1 MLHIDTSQSFCEWL
15 LQPCEDYSA
24 FVCKTTGSRLLKQ
37 YRCLKKRSSY
47 CVCIQY
53 TSTGQ
58 LEFGLRALF
67 LFFWNCDVKKNLRR
81 VEFQML
87 TGCVTKWLLTCYIKP
102 WEEWSHKNTVC
113 PFSTSDLPRFK
124 VRNDNKRTLSG
135 PYLYIVAAHVQLC
148 VTLQIG
154 FIWVQRKQLK
164 RGRPAVQA
172 EGPSG
177 VGSAC
182 VSASIT
188 CTQTRRCAVWC
199 SRTGSVWG
207 SCTCLVQLSCSRRG
221 LCRSPSSCSRPG
233 RWPTLS
239 LEPGKAVKAS
249 HVKFGNNCAVLYSQ
263 SHKCEIN

>member
-1 MLHIDTSQSFCEWL
+1 MHPIHVYRPTGIWSQSPVSF
-15 LQPCEDYSA
+15 
-24 FVCKTTGSRLLKQ
+24 FFFLKLW
-37 YRCLKKRSSY
+37 RKK
-47 CVCIQY
+47 
-53 TSTGQ
+53 
-58 LEFGLRALF
+58 F
-67 LFFWNCDVKKNLRR
+67 LRR
-81 VEFQML
+81 KEFEML
-87 TGCVTKWLLTCYIKP
+87 TRCITKWLLTCYIKP
-102 WEEWSHKNTVC
+102 WEEWSHRNTVC

-124 VRNDNKRTLSG
+124 VRNDNKWTLSG

-148 VTLQIG
+148 HVADWI

-177 VGSAC
+177 VGSEC

-188 CTQTRRCAVWC
+188 CTRTRRCAVWC

-221 LCRSPSSCSRPG
+221 LCRSPFSCSRPG

-239 LEPGKAVKAS
+239 LEPGKAVKSS
-249 HVKFGNNCAVLYSQ
+249 HVKFGNNCAVLMRSI
-263 SHKCEIN
+263 HAVTEVWN